1 MKKIV
6 YTVKDEL
13 GIHVRPAGL
22 LVKEIQK
29 FESDVTIEKNG
40 KTASG
45 RKLMALMG
53 LGVKRGETITVT
65 VEGSDEDA
73 AASAVETFLT
83 ENL

>member
-65 VEGSDEDA
+65 AEGPDEDA
-73 AASAVETFLT
+73 TASAIEAFLT

>member
-29 FESDVTIEKNG
+29 FESNVTIEKNG

-65 VEGSDEDA
+65 AEGSDEDA
-73 AASAVETFLT
+73 AASAIEAFLI

>member
-65 VEGSDEDA
+65 AEGSDEDA
-73 AASAVETFLT
+73 AASAIEAFLT

>member
-1 MKKIV
+1 MKKFT

-40 KTASG
+40 KTAGG

-53 LGVKRGETITVT
+53 LGVKCGETITVT
-65 VEGSDEDA
+65 AEGPDEEA
-73 AASAVETFLT
+73 AAAAVEAFLN

>member
-6 YTVKDEL
+6 YTIKDEL

-29 FESDVTIEKNG
+29 YESDVTIEKNG
-40 KTASG
+40 KSVSG

-53 LGVKRGETITVT
+53 LGVKRGETVSVT
-65 VEGSDEDA
+65 VEGSDEESA
-73 AASAVETFLT
+73 AAAVEAFLK

>member
-40 KTASG
+40 KTANG

-65 VEGSDEDA
+65 AEGPDEDA
-73 AASAVETFLT
+73 AASAIEAFLT

>member
-40 KTASG
+40 KIASG

>member
-6 YTVKDEL
+6 YTIKDEL

-29 FESDVTIEKNG
+29 YESDVTIEKNG
-40 KTASG
+40 KSVS
-45 RKLMALMG
+45 ALMG
-53 LGVKRGETITVT
+53 LGVKCGETVSVT
-65 VEGSDEDA
+65 VEGSDEESA
-73 AASAVETFLT
+73 AAAVEAFLK

>member
-29 FESDVTIEKNG
+29 YESDVTIEKNG
-40 KTASG
+40 KSVSRQARGNNQRNG
-45 RKLMALMG
+45 RRFR
-53 LGVKRGETITVT
+53 RGIRRRR
-65 VEGSDEDA
+65 D
-73 AASAVETFLT
+73 
-83 ENL
+83 